1 MLPRFPARPGAMS
14 SSPAFQEQQERLQI
28 WEVQLPRQDMS
39 VADVFRDADGGALTL
54 VAEASDYGSSG

>member
-1 MLPRFPARPGAMS
+1 MS

-28 WEVQLPRQDMS
+28 WAVQLRAHDMS
-39 VADVFRDADGGALTL
+39 VADVLRDTDGDTLTS